1 MKKYIVYIVCASL
14 LFIFGGCDVL
24 DKYPLD
30 KPNQDTFWNNA
41 SEINGGIVGCYRFLI
56 AQPSVEYLF
65 PIAPDLMTDIGFPRQ
80 ESDWKKVAQGQHD
93 SNLHSIREVWHYAYQ
108 GVGRC
113 NLMLEIIEKKSAVL
127 SPGQYKQYR
136 GECLFLRGF
145 YYSRLISFF
154 GDVPLILK
162 PIESESEASKFVR
175 ESKDVV
181 LQQILKDFT
190 DAATLLEEQYVDPL
204 CLGRA
209 TRGTANAYKARIAL
223 YNKKWE
229 VAAEAAEAV
238 ISSEIYKL
246 YPKYGD
252 LFLVSGLTD
261 ANNKEVILKA
271 EFSAEIPLYHKL
283 PLHMQ
288 SRNLNGY
295 STMVPTQ
302 NLIDSYHCIDGKNI
316 AESPLFNKKKPFEN
330 RDPRLRLGFVV
341 PGDRYGDFIF
351 ESHVDS
357 TSCWSYAEN
366 GKVTNKDCYSFSP
379 YTSYTG
385 YCTRKFSDPSY
396 AEKNEKGDYPLILCR
411 YAEVLLTYAE
421 AKIETNDIDKSVV
434 DALNEV
440 RNGRDDVKMPALSL
454 SDLSDQSKAR
464 VIVRHERKV
473 ELAFEGFRYFDIR
486 RWDGFWKYANRPVMG
501 RPFKGK
507 FEDWPNVTFD
517 ENDEPVY
524 DYDAYMPHPSS
535 DYRLVENRTF
545 VQQKHELWP
554 IPQRERNVSPQLTQ
568 NPGF

>member
-1 MKKYIVYIVCASL
+1 MKKYIVYIVYTSL

-41 SEINGGIVGCYRFLI
+41 SEINGGVVGCYRFLI
-56 AQPSVEYLF
+56 AQPNVEYLF

-127 SPGQYKQYR
+127 SPEQYKQYK

-261 ANNKEVILKA
+261 ANNKEIILKA

-341 PGDRYGDFIF
+341 PGDSYGDFIF

-396 AEKNEKGDYPLILCR
+396 ADKNEKGDYPLILCR

-421 AKIETNDIDKSVV
+421 AKIEANDIDKSVV

>member
-1 MKKYIVYIVCASL
+1 MKKYIVYIVYTSL

-41 SEINGGIVGCYRFLI
+41 SEINGGVVGCYRFLI
-56 AQPSVEYLF
+56 AQPNVEYLF

-127 SPGQYKQYR
+127 SPEQYKQYK

-261 ANNKEVILKA
+261 ANNKEIILKA

-396 AEKNEKGDYPLILCR
+396 ADKNEKGDYPLILCR

-421 AKIETNDIDKSVV
+421 AKIEANDIDKSVV
-434 DALNEV
+434 DATDDEIKKYIKLVDIE
-440 RNGRDDVKMPALSL
+440 NGIYEIIWTIEGCEATGCNSNDKWQNVIDRIQDKMLPSAINFYHYYKNDEILESQYKDLLYLVCEGIIKYAKDNCNQEDDAINYINKVLEKNQIQLIDKSL
-454 SDLSDQSKAR
+454 M
-464 VIVRHERKV
+464 
-473 ELAFEGFRYFDIR
+473 EGFLR
-486 RWDGFWKYANRPVMG
+486 
-501 RPFKGK
+501 
-507 FEDWPNVTFD
+507 
-517 ENDEPVY
+517 
-524 DYDAYMPHPSS
+524 
-535 DYRLVENRTF
+535 
-545 VQQKHELWP
+545 
-554 IPQRERNVSPQLTQ
+554 
-568 NPGF
+568 

>member
-1 MKKYIVYIVCASL
+1 M
-14 LFIFGGCDVL
+14 
-24 DKYPLD
+24 
-30 KPNQDTFWNNA
+30 
-41 SEINGGIVGCYRFLI
+41 
-56 AQPSVEYLF
+56 
-65 PIAPDLMTDIGFPRQ
+65 
-80 ESDWKKVAQGQHD
+80 
-93 SNLHSIREVWHYAYQ
+93 
-108 GVGRC
+108 
-113 NLMLEIIEKKSAVL
+113 
-127 SPGQYKQYR
+127 
-136 GECLFLRGF
+136 
-145 YYSRLISFF
+145 ISFF

-175 ESKDVV
+175 ESKDIV

-261 ANNKEVILKA
+261 TNNKEIILKA

-396 AEKNEKGDYPLILCR
+396 ADKNEKGDYPLILCR

-421 AKIETNDIDKSVV
+421 AKIEANDIDKSVV

-454 SDLSDQSKAR
+454 SALSDQSKAR

>member
-1 MKKYIVYIVCASL
+1 MKKYIVYIVYTSL

-41 SEINGGIVGCYRFLI
+41 SEINGGVVGCYRFLI
-56 AQPSVEYLF
+56 AQPNVEYLF

-127 SPGQYKQYR
+127 SSEQYKQYK

-190 DAATLLEEQYVDPL
+190 DAATLLEEQYIDPL
-204 CLGRA
+204 CFGRA

-396 AEKNEKGDYPLILCR
+396 ADKNEKGDYPLILCR

-421 AKIETNDIDKSVV
+421 AKIEANDIDKSVV

>member
-1 MKKYIVYIVCASL
+1 MEESSQDEVRPSTVSDLEQL
-14 LFIFGGCDVL
+14 LLGEGYLRTDCIYPYLELLTDNVQNAYSDNESHVTVLQQGLPVFTWDVDMFDKMEELYTTGIDTWEKLYSKIKGCNVVL
-24 DKYPLD
+24 DMLD
-30 KPNQDTFWNNA
+30 DVTGDENEKLNQRGQALALRGYYYFLLINTF
-41 SEINGGIVGCYRFLI
+41 
-56 AQPSVEYLF
+56 AQPYNKEG
-65 PIAPDLMTDIGFPRQ
+65 IDLNTALG
-80 ESDWKKVAQGQHD
+80 
-93 SNLHSIREVWHYAYQ
+93 
-108 GVGRC
+108 
-113 NLMLEIIEKKSAVL
+113 
-127 SPGQYKQYR
+127 
-136 GECLFLRGF
+136 
-145 YYSRLISFF
+145 
-154 GDVPLILK
+154 VPLIVSSAVK
-162 PIESESEASKFVR
+162 DEYPAR
-175 ESKDVV
+175 ESIAKVY
-181 LQQILKDFT
+181 QQIERD
-190 DAATLLEEQYVDPL
+190 LLEAVDLMDKYGQNNIQYKVTPL
-204 CLGRA
+204 FVYNLLSRM
-209 TRGTANAYKARIAL
+209 YL
-223 YNKKWE
+223 YMENWGK
-229 VAAEAAEAV
+229 AAEYAEAV

-261 ANNKEVILKA
+261 ANNKEIILKA

-396 AEKNEKGDYPLILCR
+396 ADKNEKGDYPLILCR

-421 AKIETNDIDKSVV
+421 AKIEANDIDKSVV

>member
-1 MKKYIVYIVCASL
+1 MKKYIVYIVYTSL

-41 SEINGGIVGCYRFLI
+41 SEINGGVVGCYRFLI
-56 AQPSVEYLF
+56 AQPNVEYLF

-127 SPGQYKQYR
+127 SPEQYKQYK

-261 ANNKEVILKA
+261 ANNKEIILKA

-396 AEKNEKGDYPLILCR
+396 ADKNEKGDYPLILCR

-421 AKIETNDIDKSVV
+421 AKIEANDIDKSVV

-454 SDLSDQSKAR
+454 SDLS
-464 VIVRHERKV
+464 
-473 ELAFEGFRYFDIR
+473 
-486 RWDGFWKYANRPVMG
+486 ANTS
-501 RPFKGK
+501 F
-507 FEDWPNVTFD
+507 
-517 ENDEPVY
+517 
-524 DYDAYMPHPSS
+524 PS
-535 DYRLVENRTF
+535 
-545 VQQKHELWP
+545 
-554 IPQRERNVSPQLTQ
+554 
-568 NPGF
+568 

>member
-1 MKKYIVYIVCASL
+1 M
-14 LFIFGGCDVL
+14 
-24 DKYPLD
+24 
-30 KPNQDTFWNNA
+30 
-41 SEINGGIVGCYRFLI
+41 
-56 AQPSVEYLF
+56 
-65 PIAPDLMTDIGFPRQ
+65 
-80 ESDWKKVAQGQHD
+80 
-93 SNLHSIREVWHYAYQ
+93 
-108 GVGRC
+108 
-113 NLMLEIIEKKSAVL
+113 
-127 SPGQYKQYR
+127 
-136 GECLFLRGF
+136 
-145 YYSRLISFF
+145 
-154 GDVPLILK
+154 
-162 PIESESEASKFVR
+162 
-175 ESKDVV
+175 
-181 LQQILKDFT
+181 
-190 DAATLLEEQYVDPL
+190 
-204 CLGRA
+204 
-209 TRGTANAYKARIAL
+209 
-223 YNKKWE
+223 
-229 VAAEAAEAV
+229 
-238 ISSEIYKL
+238 
-246 YPKYGD
+246 
-252 LFLVSGLTD
+252 
-261 ANNKEVILKA
+261 
-271 EFSAEIPLYHKL
+271 
-283 PLHMQ
+283 
-288 SRNLNGY
+288 
-295 STMVPTQ
+295 
-302 NLIDSYHCIDGKNI
+302 
-316 AESPLFNKKKPFEN
+316 
-330 RDPRLRLGFVV
+330 RLGFVV

-396 AEKNEKGDYPLILCR
+396 ADKNEKGDYPLILCR

-421 AKIETNDIDKSVV
+421 AKIEANDIDKSVV

-454 SDLSDQSKAR
+454 SALSDQSKAR

-507 FEDWPNVTFD
+507 FEDRPNVTFD

>member
-1 MKKYIVYIVCASL
+1 MKKYIVYIVYTSL

-41 SEINGGIVGCYRFLI
+41 SEINGGVVGCYRFLI
-56 AQPSVEYLF
+56 AQPNVEYLF

-127 SPGQYKQYR
+127 SPEQYKQYK

-261 ANNKEVILKA
+261 ANNKEIILKA

-330 RDPRLRLGFVV
+330 RDQRLRLGFVV

-396 AEKNEKGDYPLILCR
+396 ADKNEKGDYPLILCR

-421 AKIETNDIDKSVV
+421 AKIEANDIDKSVV